1 MKNILII
8 MLSMFSLNLFS
19 QDTVS
24 IPQSEIDEIIA
35 VMDTL
40 MEQDSINNILIEQ
53 QQLQIHNF
61 ETLMKQ
67 DSMLLMYKTQEICLL
82 NDQIDLYN
90 KRLNQVD
97 KWYNKR
103 WVGTILGVVGT
114 AAIIHVIDYS
124 LPR

>member
-1 MKNILII
+1 
-8 MLSMFSLNLFS
+8 MFSLNLFS